1 MIIQN
6 LVKLSRG
13 SLHPLI
19 IEANSLGL
27 MNPSILF
34 HDNKIRVILRNVN
47 YTFYHSEKNLFHHP
61 FGQLTYIHPQNDIK
75 LRTALKAKKGSQVY
89 QTARKIYNRLKDEE

>member
-13 SLHPLI
+13 SLPPLI

-61 FGQLTYIHPQNDIK
+61 FGPLTYIHPENDIK
-75 LRTALKAKKGSQVY
+75 LRTWNWYLELDNDLNIKRHHK
-89 QTARKIYNRLKDEE
+89 